1 MRGIYKVYVFTLIL
15 VLMITL
21 GLGQQFTN
29 AGGQE
34 YVTKVSYS
42 WNIRPAVKY
51 LRNSSLVDMSIKGT
65 NAEKVM
71 KVYEA
76 GVVGIPCFI
85 VTLLLDPL
93 SKVSISVE
101 FSNYEKVVLKHPLIK
116 LPPPIA
122 ILPNGEVIKGRS
134 KVIKIG
140 YSYHIIKW
148 RGVRFALIKICP
160 AQPVD
165 SSSILIAKNVEIKA
179 VMKSVVRPRR
189 YISDKEILS
198 LIASKS
204 IDEDIV
210 RKYMTLPSQVQNS
223 SKGGIIILTR
233 DIFKNNKYLREYIDL
248 RERQGYTVKLVTVE
262 EILNSSIKGRDIP
275 EKIRNYISELYNES
289 NGLYKYLLI
298 IGDINGTIGT
308 PKAPTSLNE
317 LEKWEVP
324 TRYFYNPDNT
334 WSYSFTGNYTPS
346 DWYYVTLDTT
356 WDSNGNGV
364 YGEPYDGDDWAPELA
379 VGRIPVRDNA
389 TLSKYLI
396 DLLNY
401 TGWESH
407 KVLLAG
413 SINYYFNENGEGDY
427 GNQGDT
433 EIEIMWF
440 HINSSQALINM
451 RPIRLYE
458 HYPVITKVTSPNELN
473 GNISIT
479 NFNITLLKYIP
490 DIIVWSA
497 HGFYDSAWRKVWA
510 YDDGDG
516 IPEEEEME
524 WKMFVNESI
533 ANLIHHNVSLIV
545 AESCLTA
552 YVDLPWDALSLA
564 EYFINGTS
572 LWYLG
577 WDRVT
582 WIGGY
587 YWYQEVDSN
596 YWHYSDALVYKFL
609 DYLFNDDSP
618 YRLDIGQSLVA
629 AKVWL
634 AIEASGDLNE
644 ELRKV
649 WWASTLLG
657 DPSQLIGTSNKLP
670 PVTTTT
676 SVTNTIT
683 TTITTTNTTITTS
696 NTTTTTITHVLVGG
710 KLEIYDEGKGVT
722 NDDVTYALV
731 ISSVASLIIINVIR
745 KK

>member
-1 MRGIYKVYVFTLIL
+1 M
-15 VLMITL
+15 
-21 GLGQQFTN
+21 
-29 AGGQE
+29 
-34 YVTKVSYS
+34 
-42 WNIRPAVKY
+42 
-51 LRNSSLVDMSIKGT
+51 
-65 NAEKVM
+65 
-71 KVYEA
+71 
-76 GVVGIPCFI
+76 
-85 VTLLLDPL
+85 
-93 SKVSISVE
+93 
-101 FSNYEKVVLKHPLIK
+101 
-116 LPPPIA
+116 
-122 ILPNGEVIKGRS
+122 
-134 KVIKIG
+134 
-140 YSYHIIKW
+140 
-148 RGVRFALIKICP
+148 
-160 AQPVD
+160 
-165 SSSILIAKNVEIKA
+165 
-179 VMKSVVRPRR
+179 
-189 YISDKEILS
+189 
-198 LIASKS
+198 
-204 IDEDIV
+204 
-210 RKYMTLPSQVQNS
+210 
-223 SKGGIIILTR
+223 
-233 DIFKNNKYLREYIDL
+233 
-248 RERQGYTVKLVTVE
+248 
-262 EILNSSIKGRDIP
+262 
-275 EKIRNYISELYNES
+275 
-289 NGLYKYLLI
+289 
-298 IGDINGTIGT
+298 
-308 PKAPTSLNE
+308 
-317 LEKWEVP
+317 
-324 TRYFYNPDNT
+324 
-334 WSYSFTGNYTPS
+334 
-346 DWYYVTLDTT
+346 
-356 WDSNGNGV
+356 
-364 YGEPYDGDDWAPELA
+364 
-379 VGRIPVRDNA
+379 RDNA

-497 HGFYDSAWRKVWA
+497 HGFYDSAWRKIWA